1 MMKDRAYM
9 IAVAILGVVAAVMV
23 VWALL
28 MLSQSHKVDC
38 DVVLKDLTGTGYK
51 PVPKQCEKG
60 E

>member
-1 MMKDRAYM
+1 MKDKAYV
-9 IAVAILGVVAAVMV
+9 IVVIILGVVAAMMV

-38 DVVLKDLTGTGYK
+38 DKILSDQNGTNYR
-51 PVPKQCEKG
+51 PLPEQCEKEG